1 MILLG
6 ITGGIGMGKSTVGR
20 LMVEA
25 GLDKVVDSDDIAR
38 ELTKPGSPVLEEI
51 QKTFGN
57 EYFNPDGTLNRS
69 ALAELVFNNETERK
83 KLEAIL
89 HPKIRARWLD
99 MVKQWRSE
107 HIKCGAVVV
116 PLLFETKA
124 QDNFDAII
132 SVACSSQTQRNRLLS
147 KGWSQRQIE
156 ARIKAQLPVEEK
168 MALADYVIWNESG
181 LDITREQLFRI
192 LKSLGVL
199 ILPDKTR

>member
-107 HIKCGAVVV
+107 NIKCGAVVV